1 MLGKVRAIPMSTAS
15 GNYITPDRIAASL
28 PRSPGHGRL
37 ETTLRSWAGVL
48 AIAALSSCATYR
60 PLPLPTT
67 TNLARQ
73 APGGVLPLDM
83 ARVAT
88 LAVLNNPALQS
99 ARASLGVAQA
109 QAFAAGLLPD
119 PHFSY
124 SASHPTDRVSSPD
137 PRYPE
142 YNEYGLELDVD
153 LLALLTHS
161 SVREG
166 ARADYRQAQLQLL
179 WREWQTV
186 AEARTLYAQQT
197 IAAERQRY
205 LAPAEQ
211 LYAQAARSSQR
222 ALVEGNVT
230 IEQASTDRAVLIDI
244 QAQLG
249 AAERSL
255 LAAEQGLRAL
265 LGVEPDVTL
274 PLEGLGM
281 PTVPDRATVAA
292 SVARIARFRPDLR
305 ALRAGYSAE
314 EDRVRTAILS
324 QFPNVVI
331 GFTKARDDSDV
342 HLLGGVVNLT
352 LPLFNRGRGQ
362 IAIERATRAQLR
374 ADYQARLDETTGDA
388 WQLWHEMR
396 ELSRQLS
403 DLDRKLPAFESSV
416 QAARGA
422 YQRNEFPTA
431 DYFTLVSSYLTAKTT
446 HYDLLQSLW
455 SDSIALS
462 TLLGTQT

>member
-1 MLGKVRAIPMSTAS
+1 MSTAS
-15 GNYITPDRIAASL
+15 DHYTTPVRIAV
-28 PRSPGHGRL
+28 PR
-37 ETTLRSWAGVL
+37 LRACAWMVGL
-48 AIAALSSCATYR
+48 AVLSSCATYHSA
-60 PLPLPTT
+60 PLPTT

-73 APGGVLPLDM
+73 APGGMVALDM

-88 LAVLNNPALQS
+88 LAVLNNPQLQS

-124 SASHPTDRVSSPD
+124 SASHPTDHVLSPD

-142 YNEYGLELDVD
+142 YSEYGLELDVD
-153 LLALLTHS
+153 LLALLTRA
-161 SVREG
+161 SVRAS
-166 ARADYRQAQLQLL
+166 ARSDYRDAQLQLL
-179 WREWQTV
+179 WQEWQTV
-186 AEARTLYAQQT
+186 AQARMLYAQQA
-197 IAAERQRY
+197 IASERERY

-211 LYAQAARSSQR
+211 LYAQAAQSSQR
-222 ALVEGNVT
+222 ALAEGNVT

-249 AAERSL
+249 TAERSL
-255 LAAEQGLRAL
+255 LAAQQGLRAL
-265 LGVEPDVTL
+265 LGVQADVTL

-281 PTVPDRATVAA
+281 PAVPDRAAVAA
-292 SVARIARFRPDLR
+292 SVARVAQLRPDLR
-305 ALRAGYSAE
+305 ALQAGYAAE
-314 EDRVRTAILS
+314 EERVRTAILS

-374 ADYQARLDETTGDA
+374 ADYQARLDQTTGDA
-388 WQLWHEMR
+388 WQLWNEMQ
-396 ELSRQLS
+396 QLGHQLA
-403 DLDRKLPAFESSV
+403 DLDRKLAELEASAR
-416 QAARGA
+416 AARAA

-431 DYFTLVSSYLTAKTT
+431 DYFTLVSSYLSAEAT

-455 SDSIALS
+455 SDSIALA
-462 TLLGTQT
+462 TLLGTRT